1 MAPFSSASISRKA
14 ARKLWATSGSDES
27 ASGSRPVR
35 ERSTRMG
42 SSGRASERARN
53 RFQCSIDIESLLRAL
68 IERLALSF
76 ALPRPTGHNRLP
88 MSCGTCSIGTLTNPG
103 GNYVGVRL
111 ADSEDGKMTIVLA
124 GEVLLKKGERIIV
137 ETDQGPE
144 FAEVVTTDPLL
155 AKPCSTKKA
164 RRLLRLASDSEFADF
179 IERLELQDRAFLFV
193 ARRIAELGLP
203 LKLAKCAVGFDRR
216 KILVVYSSEERV
228 NLRDLLREVSEE
240 FHTRV
245 EAKLVGVRDE
255 TKLMVGIGPCGLTLC
270 CSTWLRG
277 FHPVTIKMAKLQG
290 ITPNPA
296 KLTGMCG
303 RLKCCIA
310 YELEGGIEGAR
321 RLGARGPDKKP
332 APP

>member
-1 MAPFSSASISRKA
+1 
-14 ARKLWATSGSDES
+14 
-27 ASGSRPVR
+27 
-35 ERSTRMG
+35 
-42 SSGRASERARN
+42 
-53 RFQCSIDIESLLRAL
+53 
-68 IERLALSF
+68 
-76 ALPRPTGHNRLP
+76 

-111 ADSEDGKMTIVLA
+111 ADAEDGKMTIVLA
-124 GEVLLKKGERIIV
+124 GEVQLKKGERIIV
-137 ETDQGPE
+137 EIDQGPE

-155 AKPCSTKKA
+155 AKSCSTKKA

-179 IERLELQDRAFLFV
+179 VERLELQDRAFLFA
-193 ARRIAELGLP
+193 ARRITELDLP
-203 LKLAKCAVGFDRR
+203 VKLAKCAVGFDRR
-216 KILVVYSSEERV
+216 KILIIYSSEERAS
-228 NLRDLLREVSEE
+228 LRDLVRETSDE
-240 FHTRV
+240 FHLRV

-255 TKLMVGIGPCGLTLC
+255 TKLMGGIGPCGLTLC

-321 RLGARGPDKKP
+321 RLGSRGPDKKP
-332 APP
+332 APAPPQTPAS